1 MKLGFLGLFG
11 MVLSLR
17 AHICA
22 NTVDTKSLLQ
32 KMTDARLQFALNLL
46 QMESTHLNLENF
58 AMTPFSTWSLMIM
71 FYEGAEGTTLK
82 QIRDVLAIYVDYP
95 TLRRWY
101 EDVRAYH

>member
-17 AHICA
+17 AYLCIYYVH
-22 NTVDTKSLLQ
+22 TKSPYL
-32 KMTDARLQFALNLL
+32 KFTEARLQFDLKML
-46 QMESTHLNLENF
+46 QIESTHLNLKNF
-58 AMTPFSTWSLMIM
+58 AMTPFSTYSLMIM
-71 FYEGAEGTTLK
+71 FYEGAEGYTVNEL
-82 QIRDVLAIYVDYP
+82 RDVLGIYVDYP